1 MTTTT
6 TTPPVRQET
15 DSRAD
20 DLHLLSILES
30 GLPAQ
35 LGTDDAPA
43 TYTVPVVV
51 SRQVTPG
58 ERARI
63 EDPETARRLSIQT
76 GARPKGSSLKLV
88 VSDRRLLVENT
99 TLDEMRDGL
108 AHALSTMLQE
118 MGHDL
123 RSESSDRAAVAQARA
138 VQEERRAARVHAAV
152 AEIRFG

>member
-6 TTPPVRQET
+6 VHHVPDTRP
-15 DSRAD
+15 DD
-20 DLHLLSILES
+20 LDLHLRSVLES

-35 LGTDDAPA
+35 LGTVDEPA
-43 TYTVPVVV
+43 TYTVPVVF
-51 SRQVTPG
+51 SRQVTAS

-76 GARPKGSSLKLV
+76 GARPKGASLKLV

-99 TLDEMRDGL
+99 TLDELRDGL
-108 AHALSTMLQE
+108 AGALSTMLEE

-123 RSESSDRAAVAQARA
+123 RSESADRAAVAQARA
-138 VQEERRAARVHAAV
+138 VEEARRAAVVHAAV
-152 AEIRFG
+152 ETIHFA